1 MDQFIRRIAD
11 TLKSKKV
18 DYGDVRVVVRES
30 ESIALKNGIIEAIT
44 RYSDAGFGVR
54 VLKDSAWG
62 FASSNE
68 IKKAVA
74 DRAVR
79 SALSIAR
86 ASALVRSGDI
96 GLAGLAPQQ
105 GSYRTEAAIDPFA
118 ISLNDKIELLLR
130 CDEVMRKEP
139 GVKISEAALDFH
151 KDTVYFA
158 STDGSYIMQEFVRS
172 GGHIKAYAI
181 DKGEMQSR
189 SYGDYGQRGYE
200 FIQELDF
207 AAHAPRVA
215 AEAVTLLSAEQ
226 CPQMKTTVILDGD
239 QMVLQVHESCGHPVE
254 LDRVLGTEASYAG
267 TSFLTLDKLDKFRY
281 GSDLVSIVA
290 DATVPGG
297 LGTFG
302 WDDEGVPGQRVH
314 LVKNGMFVGYLSSRE
329 TAPVI
334 GRKSSG
340 AMRADG
346 WNRIPLIRMTNIN
359 LEPGTWKY
367 DDMIADTKE
376 GLYLSTN
383 KSWSIDDR
391 RLNFQFGCEYA
402 RKIENGRLTKVYK
415 NPTYTGITPEFWK
428 DCDAI
433 ADRDSWRMHGT
444 PNCGKGEPGQ
454 TMSVG
459 HGTTPAPVPELAGG
473 HRRVDALAGREPS
486 GGSRVLA
493 IHG

>member
-1 MDQFIRRIAD
+1 MDNFVKRIAG
-11 TLKSKKV
+11 TLRTKKV
-18 DYGDVRVVVRES
+18 DYGDVRAVMRES
-30 ESIALKNGIIEAIT
+30 ESIVLKNGIIEAIT

-74 DRAVR
+74 DRVVR
-79 SALSIAR
+79 NALSIAR
-86 ASALVRSGDI
+86 ASGLVRTNEID
-96 GLAGLAPQQ
+96 LTALPPQH
-105 GSYRTEAAIDPFA
+105 GTYRTEITADPFT

-130 CDEVMRKEP
+130 CDQAMRREKM
-139 GVKISEAALDFH
+139 VKISEASLDFH
-151 KDTVYFA
+151 KNTVYFA
-158 STDGSYIMQEFVRS
+158 STDGSYITQEFIQS
-172 GGHIKAYAI
+172 GGHIKAYAM

-189 SYGDYGQRGYE
+189 SYGDYGQQGYE
-200 FIQELDF
+200 FIKAMDF
-207 AAHAPRVA
+207 AGHAPRVA
-215 AEAVTLLSAEQ
+215 AEAVALLDAEQ

-267 TSFLTLDKLDKFRY
+267 TSFLTLDKLGKFRY
-281 GSDLVSIVA
+281 GSDLVTIVA

-329 TAPVI
+329 TASII
-334 GRKSSG
+334 GRKSGG

-359 LEPGTWKY
+359 LEPGSWKL
-367 DDMIADTKE
+367 DDMIRDTKD
-376 GLYLSTN
+376 GLFMSTN

-402 RKIENGRLTKVYK
+402 RKIENGRLTRVYK
-415 NPTYTGITPEFWK
+415 NPTYAGITPEFWK

-459 HGTTPAPVPELAGG
+459 HGTTPARFRNLQVGIAG
-473 HRRVDALAGREPS
+473 
-486 GGSRVLA
+486 
-493 IHG
+493 